1 VVRRHAVLSAVAVVT
16 AAVLAGCSDDPGIV
30 SARSDVDTAVVVWS
44 DPWVAA
50 TSATVAGPALGSRG
64 QVDRVVARRTTPYAT
79 PVARAARAELR
90 VARSAGWAPTSSTC
104 GDTVQVALVAPTR
117 DAVAQL
123 VVTPEGDGAS
133 AAVQV
138 VGRHHLDAAW
148 AVPDPVE
155 RTCIDAEAP
164 PFEAPPFEAP
174 PFEAPPLA
182 SAPIGDADATDDND
196 AAWEDDDADGADA
209 LLEQAAADPALA
221 GLGLRVAPVSLEEG
235 VNRRRAPAA
244 EATADVTTLEE
255 LAARLP
261 GWRLTY
267 AACGGGGAT
276 LATFVRE
283 LDPWPAVVTAELDA
297 GGTDL
302 RVTLPLAGGPDPTRV
317 VELDELDA
325 AACAGETTRV
335 PRRALGVPAVLP
347 SDLTPIAG

>member
-1 VVRRHAVLSAVAVVT
+1 MVRRHAVLSAVAVVT
-16 AAVLAGCSDDPGIV
+16 AAVLAGCSDDAGIV
-30 SARSDVDTAVVVWS
+30 SDASDVDAAVAVWS
-44 DPWVAA
+44 DPWVAP

-64 QVDRVVARRTTPYAT
+64 QVDRVVAQRTTPYAAG
-79 PVARAARAELR
+79 VERAARAELR

-104 GDTVQVALVAPTR
+104 DDAVRVALVAPTQ

-123 VVTPEGDGAS
+123 VVAPDGDGAS

-138 VGRHHLDAAW
+138 VGRHHLDTAW

-155 RTCIDAEAP
+155 RTCLDAES
-164 PFEAPPFEAP
+164 P

-182 SAPIGDADATDDND
+182 SAPIGDAGATDAD
-196 AAWEDDDADGADA
+196 AAWEADDPDGVDA
-209 LLEQAAADPALA
+209 LLEQAAADPGLA
-221 GLGLRVAPVSLEEG
+221 DLGLRVASVSLEEG

-244 EATADVTTLEE
+244 ETTADVTTLAE
-255 LAARLP
+255 LAGRLP

-283 LDPWPAVVTAELDA
+283 LDAGPAVLTARLGA

-302 RVTLPLAGGPDPTRV
+302 RVTLPVTGGPDPTRV
-317 VELDELDA
+317 VELPELDDP
-325 AACAGETTRV
+325 ACTGDTTLR
-335 PRRALGVPAVLP
+335 PRHARGVPAVLP